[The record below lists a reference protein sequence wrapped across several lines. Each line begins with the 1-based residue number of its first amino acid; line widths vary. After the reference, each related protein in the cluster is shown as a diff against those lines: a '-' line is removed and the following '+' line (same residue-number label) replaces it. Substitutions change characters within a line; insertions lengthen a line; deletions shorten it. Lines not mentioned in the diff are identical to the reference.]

1 MTQQT
6 NKLIIGVNF
15 RQTPAVENPTIN
27 WTKNHGKFIH
37 EFTYKQSK
45 KEILQNVNSSLKALQ
60 ANLQDTVELAKKA
73 MSSLN
78 QDIENETERAGA
90 EEKRLQGEIN
100 DLTKSLNSLS
110 ENLQKFETKEGQDV
124 EKLNQSLQK
133 VSENLTTL
141 SNTVGTISSNYDS
154 LNTRVS
160 TLESTVQNL
169 QKTPTIN

>member
-1 MTQQT
+1 MTAQT
-6 NKLIIGVNF
+6 NKLIVGVNF
-15 RQTPAVENPTIN
+15 QQAPAVDNPTIN

-45 KEILQNVNSSLKALQ
+45 KEILQNVNSTLKALQ
-60 ANLQDTVELAKKA
+60 ANLEDTVALAKKA

-78 QDIENETERAGA
+78 QDIDNETERATG
-90 EEKRLQGEIN
+90 EEKRLQGEID

-124 EKLNQSLQK
+124 DKLTQSLQK
-133 VSENLTTL
+133 VNESLTTI
-141 SNTVGTISSNYDS
+141 SNTVGTIQQNYDN

-169 QKTPTIN
+169 QKNAH

>member
-1 MTQQT
+1 MTAQT

-15 RQTPAVENPTIN
+15 QQAPAVENPTIN

-73 MSSLN
+73 MTSLN
-78 QDIENETERAGA
+78 QDIENETQRATG
-90 EEKRLQGEIN
+90 EEKRLQGEID

-124 EKLNQSLQK
+124 DKLNQSLQK

-141 SNTVGTISSNYDS
+141 SNTVGTISTNYDS

-160 TLESTVQNL
+160 TLETTVQNL
-169 QKTPTIN
+169 QKTPTGN

>member
-1 MTQQT
+1 MTAQT
-6 NKLIIGVNF
+6 NKLIVGVNF
-15 RQTPAVENPTIN
+15 QQAPAVDNPTIN

-45 KEILQNVNSSLKALQ
+45 KEILQNVNASLNALQ
-60 ANLQDTVELAKKA
+60 ANLEDTVQLAKKA

-78 QDIENETERAGA
+78 QDIDNETERATG
-90 EEKRLQGEIN
+90 EEKRLQGEID

-124 EKLNQSLQK
+124 DKLTQSLQK

-169 QKTPTIN
+169 QKTPTSN

>member
-6 NKLIIGVNF
+6 SKLIVGVNF
-15 RQTPAVENPTIN
+15 QHAPAVNNPTIN

-60 ANLQDTVELAKKA
+60 ANLEDTVELAKKA

-78 QDIENETERAGA
+78 QDIENETERATG
-90 EEKRLQGEIN
+90 EEKRLQGEID

-124 EKLNQSLQK
+124 GNLTQSLQE
-133 VSENLTTL
+133 VSNKLNTL
-141 SNTVGTISSNYDS
+141 WSSFAPIAKNYDTLDS
-154 LNTRVS
+154 RVS
-160 TLESTVQNL
+160 TLESTVENL
-169 QKTPTIN
+169 QKTPTN

>member
-1 MTQQT
+1 MTAQT

-15 RQTPAVENPTIN
+15 QQAPAVENPTIN

-78 QDIENETERAGA
+78 QDIENETQRATD
-90 EEKRLQGEIN
+90 EEKRLQGEID

-124 EKLNQSLQK
+124 DKLNQSLQK

-160 TLESTVQNL
+160 TLETAVQNL
-169 QKTPTIN
+169 QKTPTSN